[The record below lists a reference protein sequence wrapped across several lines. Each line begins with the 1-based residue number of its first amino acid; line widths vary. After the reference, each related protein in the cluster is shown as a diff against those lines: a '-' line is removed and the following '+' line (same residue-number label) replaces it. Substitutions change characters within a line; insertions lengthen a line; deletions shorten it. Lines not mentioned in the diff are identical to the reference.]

1 MMTKEK
7 IKLFESIFTA
17 ALMVVLVGIS
27 VLAVSSNDT
36 TPPHAKRTCLYFEGR
51 CKSSCCRTFAVCYTF
66 SCGDVYT

>member
-7 IKLFESIFTA
+7 IKLFGSIFTA

-36 TPPHAKRTCLYFEGR
+36 TPP
-51 CKSSCCRTFAVCYTF
+51 CKANLPLL
-66 SCGDVYT
+66 

>member
-36 TPPHAKRTCLYFEGR
+36 TPPP
-51 CKSSCCRTFAVCYTF
+51 CKANLPLL
-66 SCGDVYT
+66 